1 VSAIR
6 ADPRLAHIPIVLVTA
21 STQDSDRAHAER
33 ADVDEFVAKPFAP
46 QELLTKIEALAGIH
60 HA

>member
-1 VSAIR
+1 
-6 ADPRLAHIPIVLVTA
+6 LVTA

-33 ADVDEFVAKPFAP
+33 ADVDEFVAKPFDP
-46 QELLTKIEALAGIH
+46 QELLTKVEALAGIH